1 MVRAHLRLRVAL
13 YQQQCTVDPL
23 FAFAFIQTFVEIL
36 RDYFGALSAATLRDN
51 FDVVYQVGLSS
62 FYSRPNRDPAQLLEE
77 TLDSIGYPNTTSPN
91 QLRDIVLPP
100 SLLQKILTVTGVAG
114 LGNSGHGNIA
124 PFSSPIPWRKA
135 GLRYNNNEIYFD
147 VTEELK
153 AVVGPYVHPIL
164 PIIPIGVYPYLT
176 VQGRDA
182 LLRDLR
188 EDRL

>member
-1 MVRAHLRLRVAL
+1 M
-13 YQQQCTVDPL
+13 
-23 FAFAFIQTFVEIL
+23 
-36 RDYFGALSAATLRDN
+36 
-51 FDVVYQVGLSS
+51 
-62 FYSRPNRDPAQLLEE
+62 LEE

-100 SLLQKILTVTGVAG
+100 SLLQKILTATGVAG
-114 LGNSGHGNIA
+114 LGNTGHGNIA

-153 AVVGPYVHPIL
+153 AVVGPYVRPIL
-164 PIIPIGVYPYLT
+164 LITSIGVYPHMA
-176 VQGRDA
+176 VQTRDG
-182 LLRDLR
+182 LLRGLR